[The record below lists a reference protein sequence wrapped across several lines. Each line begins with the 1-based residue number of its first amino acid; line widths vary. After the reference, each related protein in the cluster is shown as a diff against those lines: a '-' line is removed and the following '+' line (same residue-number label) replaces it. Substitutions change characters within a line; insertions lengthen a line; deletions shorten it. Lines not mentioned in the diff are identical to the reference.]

1 MPALVWR
8 TRPARSISRCE
19 TICASEGFSFMVGR
33 KYWLIRMAADCRERT
48 LQRQTG
54 AQSRWFCTGAC
65 PHTAAI
71 DGGRPRM
78 LEQLFKLS
86 ENKTSVRTEIVAGIT
101 TFLTMAYIIF
111 VNPDILSKAG
121 MPFGAVFTA
130 TCVAAAIGCLLM
142 AFVAN
147 YPIALAPGMGLNAYF
162 AFGVVGGM
170 KFSWQVALGCVF
182 ISGIIFFIISVLPI
196 REWIVN
202 AIPKSLKMAI
212 AAGIGLFLA
221 LIALK
226 NAGVVIG
233 NPATLV
239 THGELNT
246 FPVVMATL
254 GFVLIVALEYRRVM
268 GGVIIGI
275 LAVTIVA
282 IALGKQKFGGVFDVP
297 PSIAPVFL
305 QMDLVGAFHVGLV
318 TVVFAFLFVDL
329 FDNTGTLIALAHRG
343 GFMRPD
349 GTVPRLHRALMADSA
364 AAMVGAAVGT
374 STTTSYIE
382 SASGINEGGRTGLT
396 ALTVAV
402 LFLLAL
408 FVAPLAGSIPAYA
421 TAPALLYVACLMTRG
436 LVEIEWDDITEA
448 APAVITAIAMPFTFS
463 IAEGIAFGF
472 IAYTVIK
479 LVAGKVAEIHPA
491 VGILAVLFVIK
502 YVVIG

>member
-1 MPALVWR
+1 
-8 TRPARSISRCE
+8 
-19 TICASEGFSFMVGR
+19 
-33 KYWLIRMAADCRERT
+33 
-48 LQRQTG
+48 
-54 AQSRWFCTGAC
+54 
-65 PHTAAI
+65 
-71 DGGRPRM
+71 M

-86 ENKTSVRTEIVAGIT
+86 ENKTTVRTEVVAGIT

-121 MPFGAVFTA
+121 MPFGAVFVS

-142 AFVAN
+142 AFLAN

-162 AFGVVGGM
+162 AFVVVGTM

-226 NAGVVIG
+226 NAGIVVG
-233 NPATLV
+233 NQATLV
-239 THGELNT
+239 THGELKSW
-246 FPVVMATL
+246 PVLMATL
-254 GFVLIVALEYRRVM
+254 GFALIVALEYRRVL

-275 LAVTIVA
+275 LVMTIISIVT
-282 IALGKQKFGGVFDVP
+282 GHQKFQGVFDVP

-305 QMDLVGAFHVGLV
+305 QMDLAGALGVGLV
-318 TVVFAFLFVDL
+318 TVVFTFLFIDL

-364 AAMVGAAVGT
+364 AAMAGAAVGT

-382 SASGINEGGRTGLT
+382 SASGINAGGRTGLT

-408 FVAPLAGSIPAYA
+408 FVAPLAGSIPPYA

-436 LVEIEWDDITEA
+436 LVEVAWDDITEA

-472 IAYTVIK
+472 IAYTGIK
-479 LVAGKVAEIHPA
+479 LVAGKFGDIHPA
-491 VGILAVLFVIK
+491 VAILAVLFVIK
-502 YVVIG
+502 YVFIG

>member
-1 MPALVWR
+1 
-8 TRPARSISRCE
+8 
-19 TICASEGFSFMVGR
+19 
-33 KYWLIRMAADCRERT
+33 
-48 LQRQTG
+48 
-54 AQSRWFCTGAC
+54 
-65 PHTAAI
+65 
-71 DGGRPRM
+71 M
-78 LEQLFKLS
+78 LEQVFKLS
-86 ENKTSVRTEIVAGIT
+86 ENKTSVRTEIVAGVT

-111 VNPDILSKAG
+111 VNPAILAEAK
-121 MPFGAVFTA
+121 MPFGAVFAA
-130 TCVAAAIGCLLM
+130 TCVAAAVGCFLM
-142 AFVAN
+142 AFLAN

-170 KFSWQVALGCVF
+170 GHSWQVALGCVF
-182 ISGIIFFIISVLPI
+182 ISGVIFLLISVLPI

-226 NAGVVIG
+226 NAGIVVDH
-233 NPATLV
+233 PATLV
-239 THGELNT
+239 THGKLT
-246 FPVVMATL
+246 SFPVVMATL
-254 GFVLIVALEYRRVM
+254 GFLLIVALEYRRVM

-282 IALGKQKFGGVFDVP
+282 IVAGQQKFAGIVDLP
-297 PSIAPVFL
+297 PSLGPVFL
-305 QMDLVGAFHVGLV
+305 QMDLPGALNVGLV

-349 GTVPRLHRALMADSA
+349 GTVPRLRGALIADSG
-364 AAMVGAAVGT
+364 AAMIGAAIGT

-382 SASGINEGGRTGLT
+382 SASGINAGGRTGLT
-396 ALTVAV
+396 ALTVGL
-402 LFLLAL
+402 LFILAL

-421 TAPALLYVACLMTRG
+421 TAPALLYVACLMARG
-436 LVEIEWDDITEA
+436 LIEVEWDDVTEA
-448 APAVITAIAMPFTFS
+448 APAVITAITMPFTFS

-472 IAYTVIK
+472 ISYAAIK
-479 LVAGKVAEIHPA
+479 LATGRYRDVHPA

>member
-1 MPALVWR
+1 
-8 TRPARSISRCE
+8 
-19 TICASEGFSFMVGR
+19 
-33 KYWLIRMAADCRERT
+33 
-48 LQRQTG
+48 
-54 AQSRWFCTGAC
+54 
-65 PHTAAI
+65 
-71 DGGRPRM
+71 M

-86 ENKTSVRTEIVAGIT
+86 ENKTNVRTELVAGVT

-111 VNPDILSKAG
+111 VNPSILSKAG
-121 MPFGAVFTA
+121 MPFGAVFAA
-130 TCVAAAIGCLLM
+130 TCLAAAVGTLLM
-142 AFVAN
+142 AFLAN

-162 AFGVVGGM
+162 AFVVVGIM
-170 KFSWQVALGCVF
+170 KYSWQVALGCVF

-221 LIALK
+221 LIALE
-226 NAGVVIG
+226 NASIVVA

-239 THGELNT
+239 THGDLKT
-246 FPVVMATL
+246 WPVLMATL
-254 GFVLIVALEYRRVM
+254 GFILIVALEHRRVI

-275 LAVTIVA
+275 LVVTI
-282 IALGKQKFGGVFDVP
+282 ISIIFGHQKFGGVFDMP
-297 PSIAPVFL
+297 PSVAPVFL
-305 QMDLVGAFHVGLV
+305 QMDLAGAFKVGLL

-343 GFMRPD
+343 GFMKPD
-349 GTVPRLHRALMADSA
+349 GTVPRLNRALISDSSA
-364 AAMVGAAVGT
+364 AMIGAAIGT

-382 SASGINEGGRTGLT
+382 SASGIAAGGRTGLT
-396 ALTVAV
+396 AVTVAV

-408 FVAPLAGSIPAYA
+408 FIAPLAGSIPPYA
-421 TAPALLYVACLMTRG
+421 TAPALLYVACLMMRG
-436 LVEIEWDDITEA
+436 LIEIEWNDITEA

-472 IAYTVIK
+472 ISYAGIK
-479 LVAGKVAEIHPA
+479 VVSGRWNDIHPA

-502 YVVIG
+502 YLYI

>member
-1 MPALVWR
+1 
-8 TRPARSISRCE
+8 
-19 TICASEGFSFMVGR
+19 
-33 KYWLIRMAADCRERT
+33 
-48 LQRQTG
+48 
-54 AQSRWFCTGAC
+54 
-65 PHTAAI
+65 
-71 DGGRPRM
+71 M
-78 LEQLFKLS
+78 LEQVFKLS
-86 ENKTSVRTEIVAGIT
+86 DNKTNVRTEVVAGIT

-111 VNPDILSKAG
+111 VNPDILKAAG

-130 TCVAAAIGCLLM
+130 TCVAAAIGCFLM
-142 AFVAN
+142 AFLAN

-162 AFGVVGGM
+162 AFSVVGGM
-170 KFSWQVALGCVF
+170 KLPWQVALGCVF
-182 ISGIIFFIISVLPI
+182 ISGVLFFIISVLPI

-226 NAGVVIG
+226 NAGVVVDD
-233 NPATLV
+233 PATLV
-239 THGELNT
+239 THGKLT
-246 FPVVMATL
+246 SFPVVMAAL
-254 GFVLIVALEYRRVM
+254 GFFLIIALEYRRVM

-275 LAVTIVA
+275 LVVTIIA
-282 IALGKQKFGGVFDVP
+282 IAAGQQKFAGIVDVP

-305 QMDLVGAFHVGLV
+305 QMDLAGALQIGLV

-349 GTVPRLHRALMADSA
+349 GTVPRLHGALMADSG
-364 AAMVGAAVGT
+364 AAMIGAAVGT

-382 SASGINEGGRTGLT
+382 SASGINAGGRTGLT
-396 ALTVAV
+396 AAV
-402 LFLLAL
+402 VGILFLLAL
-408 FVAPLAGSIPAYA
+408 FVAPLAGSIPSYA
-421 TAPALLYVACLMTRG
+421 TAPALLYVACLMARSLTE
-436 LVEIEWDDITEA
+436 VEWDDVTEA
-448 APAVITAIAMPFTFS
+448 APAVITAITMPFTFS

-472 IAYTVIK
+472 ISYTAIK
-479 LVAGKVAEIHPA
+479 LATGRYRDIHPA

>member
-1 MPALVWR
+1 M
-8 TRPARSISRCE
+8 
-19 TICASEGFSFMVGR
+19 F
-33 KYWLIRMAADCRERT
+33 
-48 LQRQTG
+48 
-54 AQSRWFCTGAC
+54 
-65 PHTAAI
+65 
-71 DGGRPRM
+71 
-78 LEQLFKLS
+78 EQLFKLS
-86 ENKTSVRTEIVAGIT
+86 ENKTNVRTEIVAGIT

-111 VNPDILSKAG
+111 VNPAILAEAK
-121 MPFGAVFTA
+121 MPFGAVFAA
-130 TCVAAAIGCLLM
+130 TCVAAAIGCFLM
-142 AFVAN
+142 AFLAN

-170 KFSWQVALGCVF
+170 GYSWQVALGCVF
-182 ISGIIFFIISVLPI
+182 ISGVLFFIVSVLPL

-226 NAGVVIG
+226 NAGIVVG

-239 THGELNT
+239 AHGKLT
-246 FPVVMATL
+246 SFPVVMAAL
-254 GFVLIVALEYRRVM
+254 GFFLIVALEYHRVM

-275 LAVTIVA
+275 LVVTIIA
-282 IALGKQKFGGVFDVP
+282 IAAGQQKFAGVFDVP
-297 PSIAPVFL
+297 PSLAPVLL
-305 QMDLVGAFHVGLV
+305 QMDLAGALSVGLV

-349 GTVPRLHRALMADSA
+349 GTVPRLRGALIADSS
-364 AAMVGAAVGT
+364 AAMIGAAIGT

-382 SASGINEGGRTGLT
+382 SASGINSGGRTGLT
-396 ALTVAV
+396 AMTVGL
-402 LFLLAL
+402 LFILAL

-421 TAPALLYVACLMTRG
+421 TAPALLYVACLMMRS
-436 LVEIEWDDITEA
+436 LIEVEWDDVTES
-448 APAVITAIAMPFTFS
+448 APAVITAITMPFTFS

-472 IAYTVIK
+472 IAYAAIK
-479 LVAGKVAEIHPA
+479 LSTGRYRDVHPA
-491 VGILAVLFVIK
+491 LGILAVLFVIK

>member
-1 MPALVWR
+1 
-8 TRPARSISRCE
+8 
-19 TICASEGFSFMVGR
+19 
-33 KYWLIRMAADCRERT
+33 
-48 LQRQTG
+48 
-54 AQSRWFCTGAC
+54 
-65 PHTAAI
+65 
-71 DGGRPRM
+71 M
-78 LEQLFKLS
+78 LERVFKLS
-86 ENKTSVRTEIVAGIT
+86 ENKTNVRTEVVAGIT

-111 VNPDILSKAG
+111 VNPDILKAAG
-121 MPFGAVFTA
+121 MPFGAVFAA
-130 TCVAAAIGCLLM
+130 TCVAAAIGCFLM
-142 AFVAN
+142 AFLAN

-162 AFGVVGGM
+162 AFVVVGKM
-170 KFSWQVALGCVF
+170 QFSWQVALGCVF
-182 ISGIIFFIISVLPI
+182 LSGIIFFIISVLPI

-239 THGELNT
+239 THGELNS

-275 LAVTIVA
+275 LAVTIIA
-282 IALGKQKFGGVFDVP
+282 IALGRQKFGGIFDVP

-305 QMDLVGAFHVGLV
+305 QMDLAGALNVGLV

-349 GTVPRLHRALMADSA
+349 GTVPRLHGALMADSG
-364 AAMVGAAVGT
+364 AAMIGAAVGT

-382 SASGINEGGRTGLT
+382 SASGINAGGRTGLT
-396 ALTVAV
+396 AFVVGL

-408 FVAPLAGSIPAYA
+408 FVSPLAGSIPSYA
-421 TAPALLYVACLMTRG
+421 TAPALLYVACLMARG
-436 LVEIEWDDITEA
+436 LVEVEWDDITEA
-448 APAVITAIAMPFTFS
+448 APAVITALAMPFTFS

-472 IAYTVIK
+472 ISYALIK
-479 LVAGKVAEIHPA
+479 LATGRYRDIHPA
-491 VGILAVLFVIK
+491 VGILAVLFVVK
-502 YVVIG
+502 YAYNV

>member
-1 MPALVWR
+1 
-8 TRPARSISRCE
+8 
-19 TICASEGFSFMVGR
+19 
-33 KYWLIRMAADCRERT
+33 
-48 LQRQTG
+48 
-54 AQSRWFCTGAC
+54 
-65 PHTAAI
+65 
-71 DGGRPRM
+71 M
-78 LEQLFKLS
+78 LEQIFKLS
-86 ENKTSVRTEIVAGIT
+86 ENKTNVRTEVVAGIT

-111 VNPDILSKAG
+111 VNPSILTAAK

-142 AFVAN
+142 AFLAN

-170 KFSWQVALGCVF
+170 GHTWQVALGCVF
-182 ISGIIFFIISVLPI
+182 ISGIIFLIISVLPI

-226 NAGVVIG
+226 NAGIVVA

-239 THGELNT
+239 AHGNLISW
-246 FPVVMATL
+246 PVLMATL
-254 GFVLIVALEYRRVM
+254 GFALIVALEYRRIM

-275 LAVTIVA
+275 LVVTVISILA
-282 IALGKQKFGGVFDVP
+282 GQQKFEGIFDVP

-305 QMDLVGAFHVGLV
+305 QMDLTGALQVGLV

-349 GTVPRLHRALMADSA
+349 GTVPRLRGALIADSS
-364 AAMVGAAVGT
+364 AAMIGAAVGT

-382 SASGINEGGRTGLT
+382 SASGINAGGRTGLT
-396 ALTVAV
+396 AATVGI

-408 FVAPLAGSIPAYA
+408 FIAPLAASIPAYA
-421 TAPALLYVACLMTRG
+421 TAPALLYVACLMARG
-436 LVEIEWDDITEA
+436 LTEVEWDDITEA
-448 APAVITAIAMPFTFS
+448 APAVITAITMPFTFS
-463 IAEGIAFGF
+463 IADGIAFGF
-472 IAYTVIK
+472 ISYAGIK
-479 LVAGKVAEIHPA
+479 LAAGRYTDIHPA
-491 VGILAVLFVIK
+491 VAILAVLFVIK

>member
-1 MPALVWR
+1 
-8 TRPARSISRCE
+8 
-19 TICASEGFSFMVGR
+19 
-33 KYWLIRMAADCRERT
+33 
-48 LQRQTG
+48 
-54 AQSRWFCTGAC
+54 
-65 PHTAAI
+65 
-71 DGGRPRM
+71 M

-86 ENKTSVRTEIVAGIT
+86 ENKTTVRTEIVAGVT

-111 VNPDILSKAG
+111 VNPQILSAAK
-121 MPFGAVFTA
+121 MPADAVFVA

-142 AFVAN
+142 AFLAN

-162 AFGVVGGM
+162 AFVVVGKM
-170 KFSWQVALGCVF
+170 NFSWQVALGCVF
-182 ISGIIFFIISVLPI
+182 ISGVIFFIISVLPI

-226 NAGVVIG
+226 NAGIVVG
-233 NPATLV
+233 DQATLV
-239 THGELNT
+239 THGNLKSW
-246 FPVVMATL
+246 PVLMATL
-254 GFVLIVALEYRRVM
+254 GFALIVALEYRKVL

-275 LAVTIVA
+275 LVVTIISI
-282 IALGKQKFGGVFDVP
+282 IAGQQKFGGIFDVP
-297 PSIAPVFL
+297 PDPRPVFL
-305 QMDLVGAFHVGLV
+305 QMDLAGALGVGLV
-318 TVVFAFLFVDL
+318 TVVFTFLFIDL

-349 GTVPRLHRALMADSA
+349 GTVPRLNRALMADSA
-364 AAMVGAAVGT
+364 AAMVGSAVVT
-374 STTTSYIE
+374 SITTSYIE
-382 SASGINEGGRTGLT
+382 RASGIAAGGRTGLT
-396 ALTVAV
+396 AFTVAV

-408 FVAPLAGSIPAYA
+408 FVAPLAGSIPPYA
-421 TAPALLYVACLMTRG
+421 TAPALLYVACLMMRG
-436 LVEIEWDDITEA
+436 LVEVEWDDITEA

-472 IAYTVIK
+472 IAYTAIK
-479 LVAGKVAEIHPA
+479 LVAGKFSDIHPA

>member
-1 MPALVWR
+1 
-8 TRPARSISRCE
+8 
-19 TICASEGFSFMVGR
+19 
-33 KYWLIRMAADCRERT
+33 
-48 LQRQTG
+48 
-54 AQSRWFCTGAC
+54 
-65 PHTAAI
+65 
-71 DGGRPRM
+71 M

-86 ENKTSVRTEIVAGIT
+86 ENKTTVRTEIVAGVT

-111 VNPDILSKAG
+111 VNPQILAIAK
-121 MPFGAVFTA
+121 MPADAVFVS

-142 AFVAN
+142 AFLAN

-170 KFSWQVALGCVF
+170 GYSWQVALGCVF
-182 ISGIIFFIISVLPI
+182 ISGVIFFIISVLPI

-226 NAGVVIG
+226 NAGIVVG
-233 NPATLV
+233 NQATLV
-239 THGELNT
+239 AHGKLT
-246 FPVVMATL
+246 SWPVVMATL
-254 GFVLIVALEYRRVM
+254 GFAVIVALEHRKVI

-275 LAVTIVA
+275 LAVTIVSIVA
-282 IALGKQKFGGVFDVP
+282 GQQKFTGIFDMP
-297 PSIAPVFL
+297 PSIAPVLL
-305 QMDLVGAFHVGLV
+305 QMDLGGALKVGLL

-343 GFMRPD
+343 GFMKPD
-349 GTVPRLHRALMADSA
+349 GTVPRLNRALMSDSA
-364 AAMVGAAVGT
+364 AAMIGAAIGT

-382 SASGINEGGRTGLT
+382 SASGINSGGRTGLT
-396 ALTVAV
+396 AATVAV
-402 LFLLAL
+402 LFLLSL

-436 LVEIEWDDITEA
+436 LIEVEWDDITEA
-448 APAVITAIAMPFTFS
+448 APAIITAIAMPFTFS

-472 IAYTVIK
+472 ISYAGIK
-479 LVAGKVAEIHPA
+479 LVAGRWRDIHPA

-502 YVVIG
+502 YVYIS

>member
-1 MPALVWR
+1 
-8 TRPARSISRCE
+8 
-19 TICASEGFSFMVGR
+19 
-33 KYWLIRMAADCRERT
+33 
-48 LQRQTG
+48 
-54 AQSRWFCTGAC
+54 
-65 PHTAAI
+65 
-71 DGGRPRM
+71 M
-78 LEQLFKLS
+78 LERIFKLS
-86 ENKTSVRTEIVAGIT
+86 ENKTNARTEIVAGLT

-111 VNPDILSKAG
+111 VNPSILGAAK
-121 MPFGAVFTA
+121 MPFGAVFAA
-130 TCVAAAIGCLLM
+130 TCVAAAIGCFLM
-142 AFVAN
+142 AFLAN

-170 KFSWQVALGCVF
+170 GHSWQVALGCVF

-226 NAGVVIG
+226 NAGIVVG
-233 NPATLV
+233 DKATLV
-239 THGELNT
+239 THGKLT
-246 FPVVMATL
+246 SFPVVMAAL
-254 GFVLIVALEYRRVM
+254 GFALIVALEYRRIM
-268 GGVIIGI
+268 GGIIIGI
-275 LAVTIVA
+275 LAVTVVAIVA
-282 IALGKQKFGGVFDVP
+282 GQQKFEGIFDVP

-305 QMDLVGAFHVGLV
+305 QMDLAGALQVGLV

-364 AAMVGAAVGT
+364 AAMIGAAVGT

-382 SASGINEGGRTGLT
+382 SAAGINAGGRTGLT
-396 ALTVAV
+396 AAV
-402 LFLLAL
+402 VGLLFILAL

-421 TAPALLYVACLMTRG
+421 TAPALLYVACLMTRS
-436 LVEIEWDDITEA
+436 LTELEWDDLTEA
-448 APAVITAIAMPFTFS
+448 APAVITALAMPFTFS

-472 IAYTVIK
+472 ISYVGIK
-479 LVAGKVAEIHPA
+479 LATGRYSDVHPA
-491 VGILAVLFVIK
+491 VAILAVLFVIK

>member
-1 MPALVWR
+1 
-8 TRPARSISRCE
+8 
-19 TICASEGFSFMVGR
+19 
-33 KYWLIRMAADCRERT
+33 
-48 LQRQTG
+48 
-54 AQSRWFCTGAC
+54 
-65 PHTAAI
+65 
-71 DGGRPRM
+71 M
-78 LEQLFKLS
+78 LEQLFKLN
-86 ENKTSVRTEIVAGIT
+86 ENKTTVRTEIVAGIT

-142 AFVAN
+142 AFLAN
-147 YPIALAPGMGLNAYF
+147 YPIALAPGMVLNAYF
-162 AFGVVGGM
+162 AFTVVGGM

-226 NAGVVIG
+226 NAGIVVG
-233 NPATLV
+233 DPATLV
-239 THGELNT
+239 KHGDLKSW
-246 FPVVMATL
+246 PVLMATL
-254 GFVLIVALEYRRVM
+254 GFALIVALEHRKVL

-275 LAVTIVA
+275 LVVTIISIVA
-282 IALGKQKFGGVFDVP
+282 GYQKFQGIFDVP
-297 PSIAPVFL
+297 PSIAPVFV
-305 QMDLVGAFHVGLV
+305 QMDLAGALGVGLI
-318 TVVFAFLFVDL
+318 TVVFTFLFIDL

-349 GTVPRLHRALMADSA
+349 GTVPRLRNALMADSA

-396 ALTVAV
+396 SVTVAV

-408 FVAPLAGSIPAYA
+408 FVAPLAGSIPPYA
-421 TAPALLYVACLMTRG
+421 TAPALLYVSLLMARG
-436 LVEIEWDDITEA
+436 LVEIEWDDVTEA

-479 LVAGKVAEIHPA
+479 LVAGKFSEIHPA
-491 VGILAVLFVIK
+491 VGILAVLFLIK
-502 YVVIG
+502 YVFIA

>member
-1 MPALVWR
+1 
-8 TRPARSISRCE
+8 
-19 TICASEGFSFMVGR
+19 
-33 KYWLIRMAADCRERT
+33 
-48 LQRQTG
+48 
-54 AQSRWFCTGAC
+54 
-65 PHTAAI
+65 
-71 DGGRPRM
+71 M
-78 LEQLFKLS
+78 LERIFKLS
-86 ENKTSVRTEIVAGIT
+86 ANETTVRTEIVAGVT

-111 VNPDILSKAG
+111 VNPAILEAAK
-121 MPFGAVFTA
+121 MPFGAVFAA
-130 TCVAAAIGCLLM
+130 TCVAAAIGCFLM
-142 AFVAN
+142 AFLAN

-170 KFSWQVALGCVF
+170 GYSWQVALGCVF
-182 ISGIIFFIISVLPI
+182 LSGVIFFVISVLPI

-226 NAGVVIG
+226 NAGIVIG
-233 NPATLV
+233 NQATLV
-239 THGELNT
+239 THGDLT
-246 FPVVMATL
+246 SFPVVMAAL
-254 GFVLIVALEYRRVM
+254 GFVLIAALEYRRIM

-275 LAVTIVA
+275 LVVTMIA
-282 IALGKQKFGGVFDVP
+282 IAAGQQKFGGIFAMP

-305 QMDLVGAFHVGLV
+305 EMDLAGALKVGLV

-349 GTVPRLHRALMADSA
+349 GTVPRLHGALMADSG
-364 AAMVGAAVGT
+364 AAMIGAAVGT

-382 SASGINEGGRTGLT
+382 SASGINAGGRTGLT
-396 ALTVAV
+396 AATVGV

-421 TAPALLYVACLMTRG
+421 TAPALLYVACLLSRSLT
-436 LVEIEWDDITEA
+436 EIEWDDITEA
-448 APAVITAIAMPFTFS
+448 APAVITALTIPFTFS
-463 IAEGIAFGF
+463 IAEGISFGF
-472 IAYTVIK
+472 ISYAALK
-479 LVAGKVAEIHPA
+479 LATGRYRDVHPA

-502 YVVIG
+502 YVTIG

>member
-1 MPALVWR
+1 
-8 TRPARSISRCE
+8 
-19 TICASEGFSFMVGR
+19 
-33 KYWLIRMAADCRERT
+33 
-48 LQRQTG
+48 
-54 AQSRWFCTGAC
+54 
-65 PHTAAI
+65 
-71 DGGRPRM
+71 M
-78 LEQLFKLS
+78 LERLFKLS
-86 ENKTSVRTEIVAGIT
+86 ENKTTVRTEIVAGIT

-121 MPFGAVFTA
+121 MPFGAVFVA

-142 AFVAN
+142 AFLAN

-162 AFGVVGGM
+162 AFVVVGKM
-170 KFSWQVALGCVF
+170 HFSWQVALGCVF
-182 ISGIIFFIISVLPI
+182 FSGIIFFIISVLPI

-226 NAGVVIG
+226 NAGIVVG
-233 NPATLV
+233 DPATLV
-239 THGELNT
+239 THGNLKSW
-246 FPVVMATL
+246 PVLMATF
-254 GFVLIVALEYRRVM
+254 GFALIVALEYRKVL

-275 LAVTIVA
+275 LVVTIISI
-282 IALGKQKFGGVFDVP
+282 IAGQQKFAGVFDVP
-297 PSIAPVFL
+297 PSIAPVFV
-305 QMDLVGAFHVGLV
+305 QMDLAGALGVGLV
-318 TVVFAFLFVDL
+318 TVVFTFLFIDL

-349 GTVPRLHRALMADSA
+349 GTVPRLRNALMADSA
-364 AAMVGAAVGT
+364 AAMIGAAVGT

-382 SASGINEGGRTGLT
+382 SASGINSGGRTGLT

-408 FVAPLAGSIPAYA
+408 FVAPLAGSIPPYA
-421 TAPALLYVACLMTRG
+421 TAPALLYVACLMMRG
-436 LVEIEWDDITEA
+436 LVEVEWNDITEA

-479 LVAGKVAEIHPA
+479 LVAGKLGEIHPA

-502 YVVIG
+502 YVFIP

>member
-1 MPALVWR
+1 
-8 TRPARSISRCE
+8 
-19 TICASEGFSFMVGR
+19 
-33 KYWLIRMAADCRERT
+33 
-48 LQRQTG
+48 
-54 AQSRWFCTGAC
+54 
-65 PHTAAI
+65 
-71 DGGRPRM
+71 M

-86 ENKTSVRTEIVAGIT
+86 ENKTNVRTEIVAGIT

-111 VNPDILSKAG
+111 VNPAILGAAK
-121 MPFGAVFTA
+121 MPFGAVFVA
-130 TCVAAAIGCLLM
+130 TCVAAAIGCFLM
-142 AFVAN
+142 AFLAN

-170 KFSWQVALGCVF
+170 GYSWQVALGCVF
-182 ISGIIFFIISVLPI
+182 ISGVIFFIISVLPI

-226 NAGVVIG
+226 NAGVVVG
-233 NPATLV
+233 DKATLV
-239 THGELNT
+239 THGKLT
-246 FPVVMATL
+246 SFPVVMAAL
-254 GFVLIVALEYRRVM
+254 GFALIVALEYRRVM

-275 LAVTIVA
+275 LAVTVVA
-282 IALGKQKFGGVFDVP
+282 IAAGQQKFEGIFDVP

-305 QMDLVGAFHVGLV
+305 QMDLTGALQVGLV

-349 GTVPRLHRALMADSA
+349 GTVPRLNRALISDST
-364 AAMVGAAVGT
+364 AAMIGAAVGT

-382 SASGINEGGRTGLT
+382 SASGINAGGRTGLT
-396 ALTVAV
+396 AATVGL
-402 LFLLAL
+402 LFILAL

-421 TAPALLYVACLMTRG
+421 TAPALLYVACLMTHS
-436 LVEIEWDDITEA
+436 LIEVDWEDLTES
-448 APAVITAIAMPFTFS
+448 APAVITALAMPFTFS

-472 IAYTVIK
+472 ISYAGIK
-479 LVAGKVAEIHPA
+479 LATGRYRDIHPA

-502 YVVIG
+502 YMVIG

>member
-1 MPALVWR
+1 
-8 TRPARSISRCE
+8 
-19 TICASEGFSFMVGR
+19 
-33 KYWLIRMAADCRERT
+33 
-48 LQRQTG
+48 
-54 AQSRWFCTGAC
+54 
-65 PHTAAI
+65 
-71 DGGRPRM
+71 M
-78 LEQLFKLS
+78 LEQVFKLG
-86 ENKTSVRTEIVAGIT
+86 ENRTNVRTEVVAGIT

-111 VNPDILSKAG
+111 VNPSILAEAK
-121 MPFGAVFTA
+121 MPFGAVFAA
-130 TCVAAAIGCLLM
+130 TCIAAAVGCFLM
-142 AFVAN
+142 AFLAN

-170 KFSWQVALGCVF
+170 GHSWQVALGCVF

-226 NAGVVIG
+226 NAGIVVAH
-233 NPATLV
+233 PATLV
-239 THGELNT
+239 THGKLT
-246 FPVVMATL
+246 SFPVVMATL

-282 IALGKQKFGGVFDVP
+282 IAAGQQKFTGIFDAP
-297 PSIAPVFL
+297 PSLAPVFL
-305 QMDLVGAFHVGLV
+305 QMDLAGAMKVGLV

-349 GTVPRLHRALMADSA
+349 GTVSRLNRALIADSG
-364 AAMVGAAVGT
+364 AAMLGAAIGT

-382 SASGINEGGRTGLT
+382 SASGINAGGKTGLT
-396 ALTVAV
+396 AATVGV

-408 FVAPLAGSIPAYA
+408 FLSPLAGSIPAYA
-421 TAPALLYVACLMTRG
+421 TAPALFYVACLMARG
-436 LVEIEWDDITEA
+436 LTEVEWDDVTEA
-448 APAVITAIAMPFTFS
+448 APAVITALSMPFTFS

-472 IAYTVIK
+472 ISYVALK
-479 LVAGKVAEIHPA
+479 LATARFRDIHPA
-491 VGILAVLFVIK
+491 VAILAVLFVIK
-502 YVVIG
+502 YMVIG

>member
-1 MPALVWR
+1 
-8 TRPARSISRCE
+8 
-19 TICASEGFSFMVGR
+19 
-33 KYWLIRMAADCRERT
+33 
-48 LQRQTG
+48 
-54 AQSRWFCTGAC
+54 
-65 PHTAAI
+65 
-71 DGGRPRM
+71 M
-78 LEQLFKLS
+78 LEQLFKLN
-86 ENKTSVRTEIVAGIT
+86 ENKTTVRTEIVAGIT

-121 MPFGAVFTA
+121 MPFGAVFVA

-142 AFVAN
+142 AFLAN

-162 AFGVVGGM
+162 AFVVVGKM
-170 KFSWQVALGCVF
+170 QFSWQVALGCVF

-226 NAGVVIG
+226 NAGIVVG
-233 NPATLV
+233 DPATLV
-239 THGELNT
+239 THGNLKSW
-246 FPVVMATL
+246 PVLMATL
-254 GFVLIVALEYRRVM
+254 GFALIVALEHRKVL

-275 LAVTIVA
+275 LVVTIISI
-282 IALGKQKFGGVFDVP
+282 IAGQQKFGGIFDVP
-297 PSIAPVFL
+297 PSIAPVFV
-305 QMDLVGAFHVGLV
+305 QMDLAGALGVGLV
-318 TVVFAFLFVDL
+318 TVVFTFLFIDL

-349 GTVPRLHRALMADSA
+349 GTVPRLRSALMADSA
-364 AAMVGAAVGT
+364 AAMIGAAVGT

-382 SASGINEGGRTGLT
+382 SASGINSGGRTGLT

-408 FVAPLAGSIPAYA
+408 FVAPLAGSIPPYA

-436 LVEIEWDDITEA
+436 LVEVEWDDITEA

-479 LVAGKVAEIHPA
+479 LVAGKFSEIHPA
-491 VGILAVLFVIK
+491 VGILAALFVIK
-502 YVVIG
+502 YVYIG

>member
-1 MPALVWR
+1 
-8 TRPARSISRCE
+8 
-19 TICASEGFSFMVGR
+19 
-33 KYWLIRMAADCRERT
+33 
-48 LQRQTG
+48 
-54 AQSRWFCTGAC
+54 
-65 PHTAAI
+65 
-71 DGGRPRM
+71 M
-78 LEQLFKLS
+78 LEQIFKLS
-86 ENKTSVRTEIVAGIT
+86 ENRTNVRTEVVAGIT

-111 VNPDILSKAG
+111 VNPAILTAAK

-130 TCVAAAIGCLLM
+130 TCVAAAIGCMLM
-142 AFVAN
+142 AFLAN

-170 KFSWQVALGCVF
+170 GYTWQVALGCVF
-182 ISGIIFFIISVLPI
+182 FSGIIFFIISVLPI

-226 NAGVVIG
+226 NAGIVVA
-233 NPATLV
+233 NPETLV
-239 THGELNT
+239 MHGKLT
-246 FPVVMATL
+246 SWPVIMAAL
-254 GFVLIVALEYRRVM
+254 GFALIVALEYRRVM

-275 LAVTIVA
+275 LVVTVISILA
-282 IALGKQKFGGVFDVP
+282 GQQKFEGIFALP

-305 QMDLVGAFHVGLV
+305 QMDLAGALKVGLV

-349 GTVPRLHRALMADSA
+349 GTVPRLRGALISDSA
-364 AAMVGAAVGT
+364 AAMIGAAVGT

-382 SASGINEGGRTGLT
+382 SASGINAGGRTGLT
-396 ALTVAV
+396 AATVGI

-421 TAPALLYVACLMTRG
+421 TAPALLYVACLMARG
-436 LVEIEWDDITEA
+436 LTEVEWNDITEA
-448 APAVITAIAMPFTFS
+448 APAVITALAMPFTFS
-463 IAEGIAFGF
+463 IADGIAFGF
-472 IAYTVIK
+472 ISY
-479 LVAGKVAEIHPA
+479 AGIKVAAGRYADIHPA
-491 VGILAVLFVIK
+491 VAILAVLFVIK
-502 YVVIG
+502 YMVIG

>member
-1 MPALVWR
+1 
-8 TRPARSISRCE
+8 
-19 TICASEGFSFMVGR
+19 
-33 KYWLIRMAADCRERT
+33 
-48 LQRQTG
+48 
-54 AQSRWFCTGAC
+54 
-65 PHTAAI
+65 
-71 DGGRPRM
+71 M

-86 ENKTSVRTEIVAGIT
+86 ENKTNVRTEVVAGIT

-111 VNPDILSKAG
+111 VNPSILSTTG
-121 MPFGAVFTA
+121 MPFGAVFAA
-130 TCVAAAIGCLLM
+130 TCLAAAVGTLLM
-142 AFVAN
+142 AFLAN

-162 AFGVVGGM
+162 AFVVVGAM
-170 KFSWQVALGCVF
+170 KYSWQVALGCVF
-182 ISGIIFFIISVLPI
+182 ISGIIFFIISALPI

-221 LIALK
+221 LIALE
-226 NAGVVIG
+226 NAKIVVAH
-233 NPATLV
+233 PVTLV
-239 THGELNT
+239 THGDLASW
-246 FPVVMATL
+246 PVLMAVL
-254 GFVLIVALEYRRVM
+254 GFALIVALEHRKVI

-275 LAVTIVA
+275 LAVTVVSILA
-282 IALGKQKFGGVFDVP
+282 GKQKFGGIFDMP
-297 PSIAPVFL
+297 PSVAPVFL
-305 QMDLVGAFHVGLV
+305 QMDLAGAMSVGLV

-349 GTVPRLHRALMADSA
+349 GTVPRLHRALMADSG
-364 AAMVGAAVGT
+364 AAMIGAAIGT

-382 SASGINEGGRTGLT
+382 SASGINSGGRTGLT

-408 FVAPLAGSIPAYA
+408 FIAPLAGSIPPYA
-421 TAPALLYVACLMTRG
+421 TAPALLYVAILMARG
-436 LVEIEWDDITEA
+436 LAEIEWDDITEA

-472 IAYTVIK
+472 ISYAGIK
-479 LVAGKVAEIHPA
+479 LAAGRYRDIHPA

-502 YVVIG
+502 YLYIK